1 MHTVHDVEVHTNWG
15 QPARMTKE
23 TSCTHS
29 LPASGAAFPLEAG
42 VLTPIVDEDGNAP
55 DQQNEQANQD
65 NAQNNRAR
73 HKSDSQRALT
83 VCKNTPDVPEASM
96 CIIT

>member
-15 QPARMTKE
+15 QLARMTRE

-29 LPASGAAFPLEAG
+29 LPARSAAFPLEAG